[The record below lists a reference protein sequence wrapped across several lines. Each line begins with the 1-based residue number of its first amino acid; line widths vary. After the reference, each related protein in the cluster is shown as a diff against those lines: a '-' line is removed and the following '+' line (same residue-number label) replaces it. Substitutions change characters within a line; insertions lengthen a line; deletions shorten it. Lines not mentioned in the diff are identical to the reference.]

1 MNNQRN
7 ITIIADMDGRSI
19 VVINDIRFR
28 GKSWDEWDE
37 IEEYL
42 RQYVGECYE
51 ILETSE
57 NVFIGED
64 FPKEFTGSEYTTH
77 LWKGKKHAKAN
88 VVSGIPELINT
99 ASAPQHNE
107 NMKQKHQDNARFG
120 WYSYKVRF
128 ALPVYRIG
136 KSASLTEYKLYSADM
151 LVRHD
156 KDDKK
161 YLYDI
166 INIERAK

>member
-7 ITIIADMDGRSI
+7 VTIIADMDGRSI

-51 ILETSE
+51 ILETCE

-107 NMKQKHQDNARFG
+107 NMKQKHQI
-120 WYSYKVRF
+120 
-128 ALPVYRIG
+128 L
-136 KSASLTEYKLYSADM
+136 
-151 LVRHD
+151 
-156 KDDKK
+156 
-161 YLYDI
+161 
-166 INIERAK
+166 